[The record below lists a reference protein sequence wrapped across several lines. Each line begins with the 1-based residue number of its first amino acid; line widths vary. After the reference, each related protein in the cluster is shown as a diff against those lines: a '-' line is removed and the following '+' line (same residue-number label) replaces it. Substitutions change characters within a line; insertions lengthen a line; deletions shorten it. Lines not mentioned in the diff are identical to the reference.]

1 LSDESS
7 AASLFRRVA
16 HVGIAVRDSERAAE
30 LMRELLDATLVETV
44 VLKERGLRL
53 TFLKIAGT
61 NVELLEPLEG
71 EGPVAKFL
79 EKNGEG
85 FHHIAFEVSDMEK
98 ALSRLRKAGVKLVE
112 PAPSKGAHGDLV
124 AFIRPSSMCGVL
136 VELCE
141 KRGES

>member
-1 LSDESS
+1 M
-7 AASLFRRVA
+7 FRRVA